1 MKSHTPTTRMPG
13 LFMALFMALASFH
26 CPLALATDIP
36 RQPVTD
42 AAPLMRQAL
51 QANDGTASGVLT
63 GESADAISRRFQTQ
77 SPIHIEVRTERR
89 YAQSGCARLKVLF
102 SQDGVLLPGA
112 DKKRR
117 QSIEFGIDYC
127 ASGEPPTSLQ

>member
-1 MKSHTPTTRMPG
+1 MKILPPTTRTLG
-13 LFMALFMALASFH
+13 LVMAMLH
-26 CPLALATDIP
+26 GPWALATDVP

-51 QANDGTASGVLT
+51 QAIDGKASGVLT
-63 GESADAISRRFQTQ
+63 GDGADAIGRRFQTH
-77 SPIHIEVRTERR
+77 SPIHIDVHIERR

-102 SQDGVLLPGA
+102 WQDGVLLPGA
-112 DKKRR
+112 EKARR

-127 ASGEPPTSLQ
+127 ASGEPPVSLQ

>member
-1 MKSHTPTTRMPG
+1 MKNHTPTTR
-13 LFMALFMALASFH
+13 LFLNLFMALAMSY

-51 QANDGTASGVLT
+51 LAIDGKASGVLT
-63 GESADAISRRFQTQ
+63 GESAHAISRRFQTQ
-77 SPIHIEVRTERR
+77 SPIHIDVSTERR
-89 YAQSGCARLKVLF
+89 YAQSGCARLKLLF
-102 SQDGVLLPGA
+102 WQDGVMLPGA
-112 DKKRR
+112 DKARR

-127 ASGEPPTSLQ
+127 LSGEPPTSLQ

>member
-1 MKSHTPTTRMPG
+1 MKILAPTTRTLG
-13 LFMALFMALASFH
+13 LVMAMLHGPWAM
-26 CPLALATDIP
+26 ATDVP

-51 QANDGTASGVLT
+51 AAIDGKASGVLT
-63 GESADAISRRFQTQ
+63 GQKADAISRRFQTQ
-77 SPIHIEVRTERR
+77 SPIHIDVRTERR

-127 ASGEPPTSLQ
+127 ASGEPPVSLQ